1 MASARRMPLPIRLGL
16 LLLAAVIALYT
27 LELGF
32 GLLPEDYSDPA
43 QKVATNVAF
52 LGAALL
58 CGLRALRRE
67 ERGTWL
73 MFATGLLLWGLGD
86 VYYALVL
93 WGLEETP
100 IPSPADIGY
109 LGLYPPM
116 YAGLVLLLR
125 SRVRGAHA
133 TFWVDGLIGALAVGA
148 LAAAFV
154 FHAVLQG
161 TGGSPAAIATN
172 LAYPL
177 ADLLLGALVVGVLS
191 VTGWRLNSAWAWLAT
206 GLAVFVI
213 TDSLYLYRTAT
224 ETYESTALFDF
235 GWPLAALMIA
245 TAAWWPTDRKGPRV
259 GPYRTTL
266 WPAAFSTL
274 ALGVLVYDHFERVNL
289 LALVLATASM
299 VAVVARLTL
308 TFALNWRLLAGARS
322 AAMTDSLTELGNRR
336 RLLADL
342 ETALADAT
350 LDEPLVLTVL
360 DLNGFKLY
368 NDTFGHPAGDAL
380 LMRLGGRLSDG
391 VSGRGVAYRM
401 GGDEFCVLCPATERQ
416 SHGIEAQS
424 VAALTEEGEGFSI
437 SACAGSALLPRE
449 AGSVGGALRVA
460 DQRMYD
466 QKKRSRRP
474 SDQECTDILMKVL
487 SERQPLVAG
496 HSSRVVRQAESAAR
510 RLGLDTRELEVVR
523 LAGALHDV
531 GKTAIPDEILDKPAP
546 LTNAEWALVRRHTI
560 IGERLIGASPALF
573 DVASVV
579 RSSHERLDGRG
590 YPDGLQGDEIP
601 VAARILAVSDAF
613 DAMVGGRPYRTAVG
627 VEDALAELRRCAG
640 TQFDPSVVEA
650 FCHTVAEEDGVRE
663 DEALA
668 ETGTA

>member
-1 MASARRMPLPIRLGL
+1 MPLPIRLGL

-58 CGLRALRRE
+58 CGLRALRRG

-161 TGGSPAAIATN
+161 TGGSPATIATN

-177 ADLLLGALVVGVLS
+177 ADLLLGGLVVGVLS

-206 GLAVFVI
+206 GLAVFAI

-224 ETYESTALFDF
+224 GTYESTALFDF

-299 VAVVARLTL
+299 VAVVARLTPHLRPELAPARRSSLGRDDRL
-308 TFALNWRLLAGARS
+308 TDRAGQPSPSAGGPRDGAGGSHARGAAGAHGARPQ
-322 AAMTDSLTELGNRR
+322 RVQ
-336 RLLADL
+336 
-342 ETALADAT
+342 ALQRHVRA
-350 LDEPLVLTVL
+350 
-360 DLNGFKLY
+360 
-368 NDTFGHPAGDAL
+368 
-380 LMRLGGRLSDG
+380 
-391 VSGRGVAYRM
+391 
-401 GGDEFCVLCPATERQ
+401 
-416 SHGIEAQS
+416 
-424 VAALTEEGEGFSI
+424 
-437 SACAGSALLPRE
+437 PR
-449 AGSVGGALRVA
+449 
-460 DQRMYD
+460 
-466 QKKRSRRP
+466 
-474 SDQECTDILMKVL
+474 
-487 SERQPLVAG
+487 
-496 HSSRVVRQAESAAR
+496 
-510 RLGLDTRELEVVR
+510 
-523 LAGALHDV
+523 
-531 GKTAIPDEILDKPAP
+531 
-546 LTNAEWALVRRHTI
+546 
-560 IGERLIGASPALF
+560 
-573 DVASVV
+573 
-579 RSSHERLDGRG
+579 
-590 YPDGLQGDEIP
+590 
-601 VAARILAVSDAF
+601 
-613 DAMVGGRPYRTAVG
+613 GGRPA
-627 VEDALAELRRCAG
+627 DAPGRSPER
-640 TQFDPSVVEA
+640 
-650 FCHTVAEEDGVRE
+650 
-663 DEALA
+663 
-668 ETGTA
+668 